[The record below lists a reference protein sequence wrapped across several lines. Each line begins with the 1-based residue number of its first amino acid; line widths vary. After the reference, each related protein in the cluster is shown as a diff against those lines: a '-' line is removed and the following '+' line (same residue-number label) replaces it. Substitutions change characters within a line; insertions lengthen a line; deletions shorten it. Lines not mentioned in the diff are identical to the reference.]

1 MKNYGIVSILVWT
14 DDKKEKKMSKNI
26 IDYNFDITI
35 KHRAKRLNQSPLLL
49 WFTGLSGS
57 GKSTLSNAVEGFLFE
72 KGFTTYALDGDNTRM
87 GLNSN
92 LGFSSEDRKENIR
105 RIGEVSKLMLDA
117 GLIVCASFVSPFKA
131 DRDRIKEIVGKENI
145 VEIYVSTPLEECE
158 KRDVKGLYIKARLG
172 EISDFTGISSPY
184 EAPKNPDINIDTT
197 NLSIEKAVNKIYNQI
212 ESKLK

>member
-1 MKNYGIVSILVWT
+1 
-14 DDKKEKKMSKNI
+14 MSKNI
-26 IDYNFDITI
+26 IDYNFDITQ
-35 KHRAKRLNQSPLLL
+35 KDRAHRLNQRPLLL

-72 KGFTTYALDGDNTRM
+72 NGFTTYALDGDNTRT

-158 KRDVKGLYIKARLG
+158 KRDVKGLYKKARSG
-172 EISDFTGISSPY
+172 EILDFTGISSPY
-184 EAPKNPDINIDTT
+184 EEPENPDIKINTT
-197 NLSIEKAVNKIYNQI
+197 NISIEKAVIKIYNQI